1 MTRNSK
7 EVEAE
12 KEGKVPLDLLEPAA
26 DREIALA
33 MAFGAAKYGI
43 RNYVETPI
51 NARVYVA
58 AIRRHVAAWLEGEEV
73 AEDSGVHHLAHIGA
87 NVHVAMAAM
96 KAGTFIDDRAAK

>member
-96 KAGTFIDDRAAK
+96 KAGTFVDDRTPK

>member
-1 MTRNSK
+1 MTRNPK
-7 EVEAE
+7 EVAAE

-73 AEDSGVHHLAHIGA
+73 AADSGLHHLAHVGA
-87 NVHVAMAAM
+87 NVHVVMAAM
-96 KAGTFIDDRAAK
+96 KAGTFVDDRAAK